1 MSQTV
6 IQHVLSRLHD
16 IGITDIFGVAGDYA
30 FPIEDAICAD
40 PRFRYVGCCNELNA
54 AYAADGYARIRG
66 VAALT
71 TTYGVGELS
80 ALCGIAGSYAEHLPV
95 FHLVG
100 MPSSGVQAAHRLV
113 HHTLGNGA
121 FDLFSRMTQP
131 VVCAQAIM
139 TPGNCAAETGRL
151 IAAALHNH
159 RPVYMGFPADYAGMP
174 VAGTADR
181 VAGPATDALALRAA
195 VDAIVGA
202 VSASTTACI
211 LPGIVVS
218 RCGLQ
223 EQAAAVVDASGLPFA
238 TMFMDKS
245 VLDETH
251 PHYIGMYDGRL
262 MNEDVRAF
270 VEGCDCVLGI
280 GAMLTDFNSG
290 AFTARLDRS
299 KSINI
304 MHDSVRVGT
313 AVYHGVGMKDVLPAL
328 AAKLPRKNV
337 PAPKMRGLGE
347 PAGEAGDRITP
358 EYLYPRWQKMLRPDD
373 ILVCETGTV
382 SMGLAFA
389 TMPRGATFQNQ
400 TLWGA
405 IGWATPAAF
414 GAALSSPRRRT
425 VLITGEGAHQLTA
438 QEVGQFHRFGLKPII
453 FVLNNGGYLIERLL
467 ARNPDAAYNDIAQWR
482 YERLPEALGCDGWF
496 SARVSTCGEL
506 DRAIATAE
514 TGDTGAYIEV
524 VTDKNA
530 ASPLARRLH
539 DSLASLYAA
548 SADGGVNGKRIVE
561 TSSAGLTLGLILG
574 LDLAHPSACK
584 KTILSRSIAGLGPA
598 ARGNR

>member
-1 MSQTV
+1 MNRTV
-6 IQHVLSRLHD
+6 IQHVLSRLND
-16 IGITDIFGVAGDYA
+16 IGISDVFGVAGDYA

-40 PRFRYVGCCNELNA
+40 PRFRYVGDCNELNA

-66 VAALT
+66 AAALT

-80 ALCGIAGSYAEHLPV
+80 ALCGIGGSYAEYLPV

-100 MPSSGVQAAHRLV
+100 MPSSRVQAAHRLV
-113 HHTLGNGA
+113 HHTLGNGE

-139 TPGNCAAETGRL
+139 TPENCVAETERL
-151 IAAALHNH
+151 IAAALHQH
-159 RPVYMGFPADYAGMP
+159 RPVYMGFPGDCARMP
-174 VAGTADR
+174 VTGTAEA
-181 VAGPATDALALRAA
+181 AGAPATDGAALAAA
-195 VDAIVGA
+195 VDAIVNA
-202 VSASTTACI
+202 VAGSRTACI
-211 LPGIVVS
+211 LPGIIVS
-218 RCGLQ
+218 RCGLR

-238 TMFMDKS
+238 TMFMDKC

-251 PHYIGMYDGRL
+251 PNYIGMYDGRL
-262 MNEDVRAF
+262 MNEEVRAF

-304 MHDSVRVGT
+304 WHDSVRVGT
-313 AVYHGVGMKDVLPAL
+313 AVYGNIGMRDVLVAL

-337 PAPKMRGLGE
+337 CAPRVCGLGE
-347 PAGEAGDRITP
+347 PAGGPDGRITP

-373 ILVCETGTV
+373 ILVCETGNV

-389 TMPRGATFQNQ
+389 LMPRGATFQNQ

-414 GAALSSPRRRT
+414 GAALSSPHRRT
-425 VLITGEGAHQLTA
+425 ILVTGEGSHQLTA
-438 QEVGQFHRFGLKPII
+438 QEVSQFHRFGLKPLI

-467 ARNPDAAYNDIAQWR
+467 GNNPEAAYNDIAPWR
-482 YERLPEALGCDGWF
+482 YQKLPEALGCDGWF

-506 DRAIATAE
+506 DRAIETAE
-514 TGDTGAYIEV
+514 KWDAGAYIEV
-524 VTDKNA
+524 VTDKYA
-530 ASPLARRLH
+530 ASPLARNLH
-539 DSLASLYAA
+539 DSLASLYGA
-548 SADGGVNGKRIVE
+548 
-561 TSSAGLTLGLILG
+561 
-574 LDLAHPSACK
+574 
-584 KTILSRSIAGLGPA
+584 
-598 ARGNR
+598 